1 MRRLVASQELLLVL
15 LISLQCLSCLA
26 IANPALDR
34 QAEALLQWKSG
45 LRGDL
50 SYCGLEEW
58 SNATSPCNW
67 SGIYCSYKVRRGH
80 ERDAIL
86 VVTNITLFSCN
97 ISGGLS
103 KLRFAQLPHLV
114 FLDLSINSLYGP
126 IPSDIGRLAELSY
139 LDLSNNKL
147 TGSIPPSIGNLTNLG
162 FLELSNNYLSQ
173 GILSCLPDTLHN
185 LQYLDLSHNSLT
197 GPIPSS
203 LGNLARLYF
212 LDLGFNNLFGH
223 IPREIGMLHSLVAL
237 DLDHNNINGSIP
249 TTIGNLTSLKSL
261 DLSTNEI
268 TGFIPESI
276 GNLSLIELYL
286 SINEITGFIPES
298 IGNLRSL
305 IKLYLSTN
313 EITGSIPESI
323 GNLTSLQN
331 MDLSNNRI
339 IGPIPSTFSKL
350 ISLIT
355 LKLESNVLNAILPP
369 ELGFL
374 RNLFVLDLSSNQF
387 TGSIPPQIGQF
398 HHLSLLRLRNNL
410 LTGPIPEELGYCTDL
425 TELDLSRNNL
435 SGAIPMTFMML
446 YRLLELNLSY
456 NSLGGRF
463 FGFYTTEASSV
474 VSLDHNTVY
483 IQMKIPTVN
492 ILFRGYFLP
501 LQCFLASGSW
511 VEASQWFVG
520 EENLQKRAKKSS
532 LETSFPYGTLM
543 QRAEIQGKGV
553 FAIKLLHR
561 MEDYFDIGA
570 FLAEIEVLTKIRH
583 RRIVKLHGYCSHSQC
598 KFLVYD
604 LIERGSLASIWNDQE
619 LAKELDWCKRVTIVM
634 DIAQALSYL
643 HHDCDDPIVHR
654 DIKSSNI
661 LLDHDFKAYLSDFG
675 MAKKLKDNS
684 SSWSTIFAGT
694 CGYIAP
700 ELSST
705 MVLTEKCDVYSFGV
719 VMLEVVMG
727 KHPGDLLL
735 PFFCRTEQH
744 TKLKDI
750 LDQRIMAPTTEEK
763 DIILLVLVAFA
774 CLQIC
779 PKSRPT
785 MQQVCQAMTTRS
797 LPAPILKP
805 LDEIKLQH
813 FHDFCGTIQNI

>member
-1 MRRLVASQELLLVL
+1 
-15 LISLQCLSCLA
+15 
-26 IANPALDR
+26 
-34 QAEALLQWKSG
+34 
-45 LRGDL
+45 
-50 SYCGLEEW
+50 
-58 SNATSPCNW
+58 
-67 SGIYCSYKVRRGH
+67 
-80 ERDAIL
+80 
-86 VVTNITLFSCN
+86 
-97 ISGGLS
+97 
-103 KLRFAQLPHLV
+103 
-114 FLDLSINSLYGP
+114 
-126 IPSDIGRLAELSY
+126 
-139 LDLSNNKL
+139 
-147 TGSIPPSIGNLTNLG
+147 
-162 FLELSNNYLSQ
+162 
-173 GILSCLPDTLHN
+173 
-185 LQYLDLSHNSLT
+185 
-197 GPIPSS
+197 
-203 LGNLARLYF
+203 
-212 LDLGFNNLFGH
+212 
-223 IPREIGMLHSLVAL
+223 
-237 DLDHNNINGSIP
+237 
-249 TTIGNLTSLKSL
+249 
-261 DLSTNEI
+261 
-268 TGFIPESI
+268 
-276 GNLSLIELYL
+276 
-286 SINEITGFIPES
+286 
-298 IGNLRSL
+298 
-305 IKLYLSTN
+305 
-313 EITGSIPESI
+313 
-323 GNLTSLQN
+323 
-331 MDLSNNRI
+331 
-339 IGPIPSTFSKL
+339 
-350 ISLIT
+350 
-355 LKLESNVLNAILPP
+355 
-369 ELGFL
+369 
-374 RNLFVLDLSSNQF
+374 
-387 TGSIPPQIGQF
+387 
-398 HHLSLLRLRNNL
+398 
-410 LTGPIPEELGYCTDL
+410 
-425 TELDLSRNNL
+425 
-435 SGAIPMTFMML
+435 
-446 YRLLELNLSY
+446 
-456 NSLGGRF
+456 
-463 FGFYTTEASSV
+463 
-474 VSLDHNTVY
+474 
-483 IQMKIPTVN
+483 
-492 ILFRGYFLP
+492 
-501 LQCFLASGSW
+501 
-511 VEASQWFVG
+511 
-520 EENLQKRAKKSS
+520 
-532 LETSFPYGTLM
+532 
-543 QRAEIQGKGV
+543 
-553 FAIKLLHR
+553 